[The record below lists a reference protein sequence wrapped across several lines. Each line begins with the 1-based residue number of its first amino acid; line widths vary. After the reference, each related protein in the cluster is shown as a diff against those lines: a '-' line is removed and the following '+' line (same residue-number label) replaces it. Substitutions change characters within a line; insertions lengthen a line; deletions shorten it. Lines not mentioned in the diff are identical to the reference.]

1 MKTRKV
7 LLLYNSLDEES
18 QQRLSALERPSFVG
32 KHETPDSLNE
42 MTFGELLQ
50 LKEMKTVKDMVVLP
64 CAVLFG
70 MGEMDIMKADYKQTF
85 GFANFVMSE
94 IVRINELFAGISSE
108 PTQEEIQAGV
118 EQLQY
123 GDFGLIDYFAKR
135 QGMSDHDDVLK
146 LGWIRIYQCLKMDS
160 EKIQYE
166 RRLNEIYSKKHGK

>member
-18 QQRLSALERPSFVG
+18 QQRLSALGRPSFVG
-32 KHETPDSLNE
+32 KHRTPESLNE
-42 MTFGELLQ
+42 MTFGDLIQ
-50 LKEMKTVKDMVVLP
+50 LKGMKTVKDMVVLP
-64 CAVLFG
+64 CSILLG
-70 MGEMDIMKADYKQTF
+70 MDEIEVMKADYKQTF

-94 IVRINELFAGISSE
+94 IIRINELFNSISSE
-108 PTQEEIQAGV
+108 PTLEEIQAGV
-118 EQLQY
+118 EHLQY

-135 QGMSDHDDVLK
+135 QGIADHDDALK
-146 LGWIRIYQCLKMDS
+146 IGWIRIYQCLKMDS